1 MDEIRV
7 AIIDDHAI
15 VRQGLRAMID
25 REPDL
30 QVVGEAPSARL
41 APAMLDRTRPRV
53 VLLDLRLTA
62 GSECD
67 GLSLCATITQ
77 RYPDIRVLVLT
88 SSADEWLILESI
100 KQGAKGFVVK
110 DVDLTELV
118 RAIRAVHRGESAFD
132 SRSAGVVVRWMH
144 GSQRTGG
151 PAASDITPREREI
164 LVLLARGLSNVAI
177 GQRLYISAAT
187 VKFHVGNVMAE
198 AGRAAPRRG
207 RVRGQ
212 QARPDLTGS
221 WPGSDRLLAGPG
233 SAHAEPG
240 HLPPRLLRP
249 SPPLLLSGVAA
260 GALSILACGL
270 MLRAQNP
277 VPGSAPAEPGT
288 GYRAPVTGHRSP
300 GTGHS
305 RVVTA
310 LTSV

>member
-1 MDEIRV
+1 MNEIRV

-41 APAMLDRTRPRV
+41 APGMLDRTRPSV

-118 RAIRAVHRGESAFD
+118 RAIRAVQRGESAFD
-132 SRSAGVVVRWMH
+132 
-144 GSQRTGG
+144 
-151 PAASDITPREREI
+151 
-164 LVLLARGLSNVAI
+164 LSLI
-177 GQRLYISAAT
+177 HI
-187 VKFHVGNVMAE
+187 
-198 AGRAAPRRG
+198 
-207 RVRGQ
+207 
-212 QARPDLTGS
+212 
-221 WPGSDRLLAGPG
+221 
-233 SAHAEPG
+233 
-240 HLPPRLLRP
+240 
-249 SPPLLLSGVAA
+249 
-260 GALSILACGL
+260 
-270 MLRAQNP
+270 
-277 VPGSAPAEPGT
+277 
-288 GYRAPVTGHRSP
+288 
-300 GTGHS
+300 
-305 RVVTA
+305 
-310 LTSV
+310 

>member
-1 MDEIRV
+1 MNEIRV
-7 AIIDDHAI
+7 ALIEDHAI

-30 QVVGEAPSARL
+30 RVVGEAPSARL

-53 VLLDLRLTA
+53 VLLDLRLA
-62 GSECD
+62 DGGECD

-144 GSQRTGG
+144 GSQRPGSGRERHHAARAGDPG
-151 PAASDITPREREI
+151 PARSRAEQRRDRAAPVHLRGDGEVPRR
-164 LVLLARGLSNVAI
+164 
-177 GQRLYISAAT
+177 QR
-187 VKFHVGNVMAE
+187 HAE

-207 RVRGQ
+207 VY
-212 QARPDLTGS
+212 
-221 WPGSDRLLAGPG
+221 
-233 SAHAEPG
+233 
-240 HLPPRLLRP
+240 
-249 SPPLLLSGVAA
+249 AA
-260 GALSILACGL
+260 SKLGL
-270 MLRAQNP
+270 I
-277 VPGSAPAEPGT
+277 
-288 GYRAPVTGHRSP
+288 
-300 GTGHS
+300 
-305 RVVTA
+305 
-310 LTSV
+310 

>member
-30 QVVGEAPSARL
+30 RVVGEAPSARL
-41 APAMLDRTRPRV
+41 APAMLDQTRPGV

-67 GLSLCATITQ
+67 GLALCATITQ

-118 RAIRAVHRGESAFD
+118 RAIRAVYRGESAFD

-144 GSQRTGG
+144 GSQRPGT
-151 PAASDITPREREI
+151 AASDITPREREI
-164 LVLLARGLSNVAI
+164 LTLLARGLSNVAI
-177 GQRLYISAAT
+177 GQRLYISSAT
-187 VKFHVGNVMAE
+187 VKFHVGNLMQKLGARRRAE
-198 AGRAAPRRG
+198 AVYAASK
-207 RVRGQ
+207 
-212 QARPDLTGS
+212 L
-221 WPGSDRLLAGPG
+221 
-233 SAHAEPG
+233 
-240 HLPPRLLRP
+240 
-249 SPPLLLSGVAA
+249 
-260 GALSILACGL
+260 GL
-270 MLRAQNP
+270 I
-277 VPGSAPAEPGT
+277 
-288 GYRAPVTGHRSP
+288 
-300 GTGHS
+300 
-305 RVVTA
+305 
-310 LTSV
+310 